1 MSLRELLTWFY
12 PHWVPES
19 WWWQSGKIFL
29 KESFHTSVWSSS
41 LTQHFMKVTENLLRM
56 SWGLS
61 PYSVKIM
68 AIAMMKVMCMN
79 AVSATQKG
87 HTLGTGMR
95 FSLVLPRKLELTR
108 CWWGDSALIPWWF
121 FSQESSGMSHAIWSR
136 WIRHLLLPSE
146 TLLLIRQFFIFA

>member
-1 MSLRELLTWFY
+1 
-12 PHWVPES
+12 
-19 WWWQSGKIFL
+19 
-29 KESFHTSVWSSS
+29 
-41 LTQHFMKVTENLLRM
+41 MKVTENLLRM

-95 FSLVLPRKLELTR
+95 FSLVLPRN
-108 CWWGDSALIPWWF
+108 
-121 FSQESSGMSHAIWSR
+121 WS
-136 WIRHLLLPSE
+136 LLGAGEGTQL
-146 TLLLIRQFFIFA
+146 